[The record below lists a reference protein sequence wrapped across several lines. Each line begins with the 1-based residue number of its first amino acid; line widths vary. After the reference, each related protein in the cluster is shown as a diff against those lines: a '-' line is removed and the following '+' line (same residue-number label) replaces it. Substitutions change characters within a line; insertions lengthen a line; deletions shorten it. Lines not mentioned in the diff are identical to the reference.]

1 MIVYVDVLF
10 AVHSVM
16 NAVLLFVT
24 AQVMHQNIRMWRWV
38 LASVS
43 GSLYVVALFLWP
55 HARLGEWLIKGII
68 SIVMLYGAFGWRG
81 WQTSAHLFMVFYT
94 LHVVMIGFVLVWD
107 GLFEANFVSWGMLV
121 GRTWAMTEGVSSGV
135 LLFVCLAVVG
145 VGQWSRMWVRRRT
158 WHASLVHVEVCV
170 ATIRLRCVGL
180 IDTGNH
186 LYDPLS
192 GLPVMV
198 MEVEAW
204 AQHLP
209 PSWVEAVVSQDVPS
223 MDTPMDGADSSSEEL
238 GWARRFR
245 HVTYRGL
252 DYVARG
258 MVAFLPD
265 EVIVL
270 GKEGKYTPPQRVLV
284 GLRRGTM
291 RPDGAYTALLHPAMM
306 GNRG

>member
-24 AQVMHQNIRMWRWV
+24 AQVMQQNLRMWRWV
-38 LASVS
+38 LASVI

-55 HARLGEWLIKGII
+55 HARLGEWLIKGMI
-68 SIVMLYGAFGWRG
+68 SFVMLYGAFGWRG

-107 GLFEANFVSWGMLV
+107 GLFEARFVSWRMLV

-145 VGQWSRMWVRRRT
+145 VGQWSRTWVRRRT
-158 WHASLVHVEVCV
+158 WQASLVHVEVCV

-186 LYDPLS
+186 LHDPLS

-209 PSWVEAVVSQDVPS
+209 PSWVQAVVSQGDPS
-223 MDTPMDGADSSSEEL
+223 MDACIDCADSSCEALE
-238 GWARRFR
+238 WARRFR

-252 DYVARG
+252 DYVTRG

-265 EVIVL
+265 EVVVL
-270 GKEGKYTPPQRVLV
+270 EKEGQYIPPQRVLV

-291 RPDGAYTALLHPAMM
+291 RPDGAYTALLHPAMVR
-306 GNRG
+306 NRG